1 MPAKIGTDQVRQ
13 VARLARINL
22 SQDEIRQFADQI
34 SDILAYVEQLNELN
48 TDGVQPTTHP
58 LRVSNVFRLDQVGQS
73 LTNNQALANAPQR
86 QGDFFAVPRVL
97 E

>member
-22 SQDEIRQFADQI
+22 TQDEVQQFADQL
-34 SDILAYVEQLNELN
+34 SDILAYVEQLNELD
-48 TDGVQPTTHP
+48 TDGVEPTTHP
-58 LRVSNVFRLDQVGQS
+58 LRMSNVFRPDQVGQS
-73 LTNNQALANAPQR
+73 FTNQQALANAPQR
-86 QGDFFAVPRVL
+86 QGDFFAVPKVL